1 MIPLW
6 LSLPCIIVCFI
17 VIVLWFMSIDID
29 WERAFCTARDI
40 AITMIVIACSIV
52 ADLSIVQWVKFGVAG

>member
-6 LSLPCIIVCFI
+6 LSIPCIIVCFI

-29 WERAFCTARDI
+29 WERAFYTARDI

-52 ADLSIVQWVKFGVAG
+52 AGLSIVQWIKFGVTG